1 MEQKFYICE
10 HCGNIIAFVDNK
22 GVPVMCCGQK
32 MKEIVP
38 GSVDAA
44 KEKHLPVIKVQGS
57 IVTVTVGS
65 VEHPMSKEHHIAWIS
80 LSTKQG
86 NQRKLLTPDSVPSVD
101 FAITDGDEVIAAY
114 AYCNLH
120 GLWVSKVEE

>member
-32 MKEIVP
+32 MKEIIP

-44 KEKHLPVIKVQGS
+44 KEKHIPVIKVNGN

-65 VEHPMSKEHHIAWIS
+65 VEHPMTDAHYIVWIS

-86 NQRKLLTPDSVPSVD
+86 NQRKLLTPGKPPVIK
-101 FAITDGDEVIAAY
+101 FAITEGDEVLAAY

-120 GLWVSKVEE
+120 GLWVSKVK

>member
-10 HCGNIIAFVDNK
+10 HCGNIITFVENK

-32 MKEIVP
+32 MKEIIP

-44 KEKHLPVIKVQGS
+44 KEKHIPVVEVKGN

-65 VEHPMSKEHHIAWIS
+65 VEHPMIDTHYIQWIS
-80 LSTKQG
+80 LLTKQG
-86 NQRKLLTPDSVPSVD
+86 HQRKLLSPSSAPSID
-101 FAITDGDEVIAAY
+101 FALTEDDEVALVY

-120 GLWVSKVEE
+120 GLWVSK